1 MRPSITRRDFLKA
14 VAAGT
19 GALLPTGAA
28 AQQAPGT
35 TGKVKLSF
43 MWPFVYAQTAQRDL
57 VSQFNEQSKTIEVE
71 DQIIPQT
78 QVLPKLTIAFSG
90 GTGPDVL
97 AVPGSLY
104 AQFAASGWLENIES
118 RWKETDFDKDLL
130 PPAIKVSRIYNNTA
144 YGVAYVIAL
153 YAMFYNKEHFKE
165 ANLSGPPKTLDE
177 FRDDARKLTNASKNR
192 YGYYLLGGSGWAF
205 QQWSTWMIATGGLG
219 VNNTFFD
226 ANNKC
231 ILDGPKHVAGVERW
245 LALYQTDKVSP
256 PASATGTFNDAAN
269 AFNAGQV
276 SIVFGWL
283 PYIATLSKGIG
294 ADKFEVAMPP
304 GGEAGQFIHF
314 GGGDVFAIS
323 SQSKNKDAA
332 WEFVKFMM
340 SARNISEI
348 NKEAPM
354 PANVKVLGDK
364 WLDSPHLA
372 VPKVMVRMA
381 ANLALDPVYLGD
393 YATFNINYSPEQIQK
408 ALLGQQT
415 AQQFATNVAKF
426 LTDSAAKKPR

>member
-1 MRPSITRRDFLKA
+1 MRRSITRRDFLK
-14 VAAGT
+14 VTAAGT
-19 GALLPTGAA
+19 GALLPRGVRAQTG
-28 AQQAPGT
+28 
-35 TGKVKLSF
+35 GKVKISF
-43 MWPFVYAQTAQRDL
+43 MWPFVYAQPAQRDL
-57 VSQFNEQSKTIEVE
+57 VNQFNEQSKTIEVE

-104 AQFAASGWLENIES
+104 AQFAAAGWLENIES
-118 RWKETDFDKDLL
+118 RFKGSDLEKDLL
-130 PPAIKVSRIYNNTA
+130 PPAVKLSRIYNNTA
-144 YGVAYVIAL
+144 YGVGYAIAL
-153 YAMFYNKEHFKE
+153 YAMYYNKEHFKE
-165 ANLSGPPKTLDE
+165 ANLPGPPKTLDE
-177 FRDDARKLTNASKNR
+177 FRDYAKKLTNPAKNR

-231 ILDGPKHVAGVERW
+231 ILDGPKHIAGVERF
-245 LALYQTDKVSP
+245 LELYKTDKVSP

-276 SIVFGWL
+276 SLVFGWL
-283 PYIATLSKGIG
+283 PYIATLSKGLG

-314 GGGDVFAIS
+314 GGGDVLAIS
-323 SQSKNKDAA
+323 SQSKYKDAG
-332 WEFVKFMM
+332 WEFIKFMM
-340 SARNISEI
+340 AAKNIGEI

-354 PANVKVLGDK
+354 PANVNVLREK
-364 WLDSPHLA
+364 WMDSPHLV
-372 VPKVMVRMA
+372 VPKQLVQMPEK
-381 ANLALDPVYLGD
+381 LAMDPIYVPD

-426 LTDSAAKKPR
+426 LTDSAAKLSR

>member
-1 MRPSITRRDFLKA
+1 MRASISRRDFLKVA
-14 VAAGT
+14 AAGT
-19 GALLPTGAA
+19 GALLPREARAQTGS
-28 AQQAPGT
+28 G
-35 TGKVKLSF
+35 GKVKISF
-43 MWPFVYAQTAQRDL
+43 MWPFVYAQPAQRDL
-57 VSQFNEQSKTIEVE
+57 VSQFNAQSKTVEVE

-90 GTGPDVL
+90 GTAPDVL

-104 AQFAASGWLENIES
+104 AQFAASGWLENLES
-118 RWKETDFDKDLL
+118 RFKGSDLEKDLL
-130 PPAIKVSRIYNNTA
+130 PPAVKLSRIYKNTA
-144 YGVAYVIAL
+144 YGVGYAIAL
-153 YAMFYNKEHFKE
+153 YAMYYNKEHFKE
-165 ANLSGPPKTLDE
+165 ANLPGPPRTLDE
-177 FRDDARKLTNASKNR
+177 FRDYAKKLTNPAKNR

-226 ANNKC
+226 ASNKC
-231 ILDGPKHVAGVERW
+231 ILDGPKHVAGLERF

-276 SIVFGWL
+276 SLVFGWL
-283 PYIATLSKGIG
+283 PYIASLSKGLG
-294 ADKFEVAMPP
+294 ADKFEVAIPP

-314 GGGDVFAIS
+314 GGGDVLAIS
-323 SQSKNKDAA
+323 SQSKYKDAA
-332 WEFVKFMM
+332 WEFIKFMM
-340 SARNISEI
+340 AAKNIGEI

-354 PANVKVLGDK
+354 PANVNVYGEK
-364 WLDSPHLA
+364 WMDNPHLV
-372 VPKVMVRMA
+372 VPKQLVRMPEK
-381 ANLALDPVYLGD
+381 LAMDPIYVPD

-415 AQQFATNVAKF
+415 PQQFATNVAKF
-426 LTDSAAKKPR
+426 LTDSAAKLAR

>member
-1 MRPSITRRDFLKA
+1 MRSTISRRDFLKVA
-14 VAAGT
+14 AAGT
-19 GALLPTGAA
+19 GALLPKGARAQTG
-28 AQQAPGT
+28 
-35 TGKVKLSF
+35 GKVKISF
-43 MWPFVYAQTAQRDL
+43 LWPFVYAQPAQSEL
-57 VSQFNEQSKTIEVE
+57 VAQFNAQSKTIEVE

-78 QVLPKLTIAFSG
+78 QVLPKLTVAFSG
-90 GTGPDVL
+90 GTAPDVL

-104 AQFAASGWLENIES
+104 AQFAASGWLENLEA
-118 RWKETDFDKDLL
+118 RWKETEFDKDLL
-130 PPAIKVSRIYNNTA
+130 PPAIKVARLYNNTA
-144 YGVAYVIAL
+144 YGVCYVIAL
-153 YAMFYNKEHFKE
+153 YAMYYNKEHFKE
-165 ANLSGPPKTLDE
+165 ANLPGPPKTLDE
-177 FRDDARKLTNASKNR
+177 FRDYARKLTNPSRNR

-226 ANNKC
+226 ANNRC
-231 ILDGPKHVAGVERW
+231 VLDSPKHVAGVERW
-245 LALYQTDKVSP
+245 LELYRTDKVSP

-276 SIVFGWL
+276 SLVFGWL
-283 PYIATLSKGIG
+283 PYIATLAKGIG
-294 ADKFEVAMPP
+294 PDKFEVAIPP
-304 GGEAGQFIHF
+304 AGEAGQFIHF

-332 WEFVKFMM
+332 WEFIKFLML
-340 SARNISEI
+340 AKNISEI

-354 PANVKVLGDK
+354 PANVNVYGEK
-364 WLDSPHLA
+364 WMDNPHLA
-372 VPKVMVRMA
+372 VPKQMVRMT
-381 ANLALDPVYLGD
+381 ANLALDPVYVPD

-426 LTDSAAKKPR
+426 LTDSAAKKAR

>member
-1 MRPSITRRDFLKA
+1 MRRSITRRDFLK
-14 VAAGT
+14 VTAAGT
-19 GALLPTGAA
+19 GALLPRGARAQTG
-28 AQQAPGT
+28 
-35 TGKVKLSF
+35 GKVKISF
-43 MWPFVYAQTAQRDL
+43 MWPFVYAQPAQRDL
-57 VSQFNEQSKTIEVE
+57 VNQFNEQSKTIEVE

-118 RWKETDFDKDLL
+118 RFKGSDLEKDLL
-130 PPAIKVSRIYNNTA
+130 PPAVKLSRIYKNTA
-144 YGVAYVIAL
+144 YGVGYAIAL
-153 YAMFYNKEHFKE
+153 YAMYYNKEHFKE
-165 ANLSGPPKTLDE
+165 ANLPGPPKTLDE
-177 FRDDARKLTNASKNR
+177 FRDYAKKLTNPAKNR

-231 ILDGPKHVAGVERW
+231 ILDGPKHIAGVERF
-245 LALYQTDKVSP
+245 LELYKTDKVSP

-276 SIVFGWL
+276 SLVFGWL
-283 PYIATLSKGIG
+283 PYIATLSKGLG

-314 GGGDVFAIS
+314 GGGDVLAIS
-323 SQSKNKDAA
+323 SQSKYKDAG
-332 WEFVKFMM
+332 WEFIKFMM
-340 SARNISEI
+340 AAKNIGEI

-354 PANVKVLGDK
+354 PANVNVLREK
-364 WLDSPHLA
+364 WMDSPHLT
-372 VPKVMVRMA
+372 VPKQLVQMPEK
-381 ANLALDPVYLGD
+381 LAMDPIYVPD

-426 LTDSAAKKPR
+426 LTDSAAKLSR

>member
-1 MRPSITRRDFLKA
+1 MRSTISRRDFLK
-14 VAAGT
+14 VAAAGS
-19 GALLPTGAA
+19 GALLPRRAA
-28 AQQAPGT
+28 AQAGGS
-35 TGKVKLSF
+35 GKVKISF
-43 MWPFVYAQTAQRDL
+43 MWPFVYAQPAQRDL
-57 VSQFNEQSKTIEVE
+57 VTQFNEQSKTIEVE

-104 AQFAASGWLENIES
+104 AQFAASGWLENLES
-118 RWKETDFDKDLL
+118 RFKGSDLEKDLL
-130 PPAIKVSRIYNNTA
+130 PPAVKLSRIYRNTA
-144 YGVAYVIAL
+144 YGVGYAIAL
-153 YAMFYNKEHFKE
+153 YAMYYNKEHFKE
-165 ANLSGPPKTLDE
+165 ASLPGPPKTLDE
-177 FRDDARKLTNASKNR
+177 FRDYARKLTNPAKNR

-226 ANNKC
+226 ADNKC

-245 LALYQTDKVSP
+245 LELYKTDKVSP

-276 SIVFGWL
+276 SLVFGWL
-283 PYIATLSKGIG
+283 PYIASLSKGLG
-294 ADKFEVAMPP
+294 ADKFEVAIPP

-314 GGGDVFAIS
+314 GGGDVLAIS
-323 SQSKNKDAA
+323 SQSKYKDAA
-332 WEFVKFMM
+332 WEFIRFMM
-340 SARNISEI
+340 AAKNIGEI

-354 PANVKVLGDK
+354 PANVNVYGEK
-364 WLDSPHLA
+364 WMDNPHLT
-372 VPKVMVRMA
+372 VPKQLVRMPER
-381 ANLALDPVYLGD
+381 LAMDPIYVPD

-415 AQQFATNVAKF
+415 AQQFATSVAKF
-426 LTDSAAKKPR
+426 LTDSAAKLAR

>member
-1 MRPSITRRDFLKA
+1 MRASISRRDFLKVA
-14 VAAGT
+14 AAGT
-19 GALLPTGAA
+19 GALLPREARTQTG
-28 AQQAPGT
+28 
-35 TGKVKLSF
+35 GKVKISF
-43 MWPFVYAQTAQRDL
+43 MWPFVYAQPAQRDL
-57 VSQFNEQSKTIEVE
+57 VSQFNAQSKTIEVE

-90 GTGPDVL
+90 GTAPDVL

-104 AQFAASGWLENIES
+104 AQFAASGWLENLES
-118 RWKETDFDKDLL
+118 RFKGSDLEKDLL
-130 PPAIKVSRIYNNTA
+130 PPAVKLSRIYKNTA
-144 YGVAYVIAL
+144 YGVGYAIAL
-153 YAMFYNKEHFKE
+153 YAMYYNKEHFKE
-165 ANLSGPPKTLDE
+165 ANLPGAPKTLDE
-177 FRDDARKLTNASKNR
+177 FRDYAKKLTNPAKNR

-226 ANNKC
+226 ASNKC
-231 ILDGPKHVAGVERW
+231 ILDGPKHVAGLERF

-276 SIVFGWL
+276 SLVFGWL
-283 PYIATLSKGIG
+283 PYIASLSKGLG
-294 ADKFEVAMPP
+294 ADKFEVAIPP

-314 GGGDVFAIS
+314 GGGDVLAIS
-323 SQSKNKDAA
+323 SQSKYKDAA
-332 WEFVKFMM
+332 WEFIKFMM
-340 SARNISEI
+340 AAKNIGEI

-354 PANVKVLGDK
+354 PANVNVYGEK
-364 WLDSPHLA
+364 WMDNPHLV
-372 VPKVMVRMA
+372 VPKQLVRMPEK
-381 ANLALDPVYLGD
+381 LAMDPIYVPD

-426 LTDSAAKKPR
+426 LTDSAAKLAR

>member
-1 MRPSITRRDFLKA
+1 MRPSISRRDFLKVA
-14 VAAGT
+14 AAGT
-19 GALLPTGAA
+19 GALLPSHAR
-28 AQQAPGT
+28 AQTA
-35 TGKVKLSF
+35 GKVKISF
-43 MWPFVYAQTAQRDL
+43 MWPFVYAQPAQRDL
-57 VSQFNEQSKTIEVE
+57 VSQFNAQSKTVEVE

-90 GTGPDVL
+90 GTAPDVL

-104 AQFAASGWLENIES
+104 AQFAASGWLENLES
-118 RWKETDFDKDLL
+118 RFKGSDLEKDLL
-130 PPAIKVSRIYNNTA
+130 PPAVKLSRIYKNTA
-144 YGVAYVIAL
+144 YGVGYAIAL
-153 YAMFYNKEHFKE
+153 YAMYYNKEHFKE
-165 ANLSGPPKTLDE
+165 ANLPGPPRTLDE
-177 FRDDARKLTNASKNR
+177 FRDYAKKLTNPSKNR

-226 ANNKC
+226 ASNKC
-231 ILDGPKHVAGVERW
+231 ILDGPKHVAGVERF

-276 SIVFGWL
+276 SLVFGWL
-283 PYIATLSKGIG
+283 PYIASLSKGLG
-294 ADKFEVAMPP
+294 ADKFEVAVPP

-314 GGGDVFAIS
+314 GGGDVLAIS
-323 SQSKNKDAA
+323 SQSKYKDAA
-332 WEFVKFMM
+332 WEFIKFMM
-340 SARNISEI
+340 AAKNIGEI

-354 PANVKVLGDK
+354 PANVNVYGEK
-364 WLDSPHLA
+364 WMDSPHLT
-372 VPKVMVRMA
+372 VPKQLVQMPEK
-381 ANLALDPVYLGD
+381 LAMDPIYVPD

-408 ALLGQQT
+408 ALLGQQA

-426 LTDSAAKKPR
+426 LTDSAAKLAR

>member
-1 MRPSITRRDFLKA
+1 MRASISRRDFLKVA
-14 VAAGT
+14 AAGT
-19 GALLPTGAA
+19 GALLPREARAQTGS
-28 AQQAPGT
+28 G
-35 TGKVKLSF
+35 GKVKISF
-43 MWPFVYAQTAQRDL
+43 MWPFVYAQPAQRDL
-57 VSQFNEQSKTIEVE
+57 VSQFNAQSKTVEVE

-90 GTGPDVL
+90 GTAPDVL

-104 AQFAASGWLENIES
+104 AQFAASGWLENLES
-118 RWKETDFDKDLL
+118 RFKGSDLEKDLL
-130 PPAIKVSRIYNNTA
+130 PPAVKLSRIYKNTA
-144 YGVAYVIAL
+144 YGVGYAIAL
-153 YAMFYNKEHFKE
+153 YAMYYNKEHFKE
-165 ANLSGPPKTLDE
+165 ANLPGPPKTLDE
-177 FRDDARKLTNASKNR
+177 FRDYAKKLTNPAKNR

-226 ANNKC
+226 ASNKC
-231 ILDGPKHVAGVERW
+231 ILDGPKHVAGLERF

-276 SIVFGWL
+276 SLVFGWL
-283 PYIATLSKGIG
+283 PYIASLSKGLG
-294 ADKFEVAMPP
+294 ADKFEVAIPP

-314 GGGDVFAIS
+314 GGGDVLAIS
-323 SQSKNKDAA
+323 SQSKYKDAA
-332 WEFVKFMM
+332 WEFIKFMM
-340 SARNISEI
+340 AARNIGEI

-354 PANVKVLGDK
+354 PANVNVYGEK
-364 WLDSPHLA
+364 WMDNPHLTA
-372 VPKVMVRMA
+372 PKQLVRMPEK
-381 ANLALDPVYLGD
+381 LAMDPIYVPD

-426 LTDSAAKKPR
+426 LTDSAATLAR

>member
-1 MRPSITRRDFLKA
+1 MRPSISRRDFLKVA
-14 VAAGT
+14 AAGT
-19 GALLPTGAA
+19 GALLPSHARAQTG
-28 AQQAPGT
+28 
-35 TGKVKLSF
+35 GKVKISF
-43 MWPFVYAQTAQRDL
+43 MWPFVYAQPAQRDL
-57 VSQFNEQSKTIEVE
+57 VSQFNAQSKTIEVE

-90 GTGPDVL
+90 GTAPDVL

-104 AQFAASGWLENIES
+104 AQFAASGWLENLES
-118 RWKETDFDKDLL
+118 RFKGSDLEKDLL
-130 PPAIKVSRIYNNTA
+130 PPAVKLSRIYKNTA
-144 YGVAYVIAL
+144 YGVGYAIAL
-153 YAMFYNKEHFKE
+153 YAMYYNKEHFKE
-165 ANLSGPPKTLDE
+165 ANLPGPPRTLDE
-177 FRDDARKLTNASKNR
+177 FRDYAKKLTNPSKNR

-226 ANNKC
+226 ASNKC
-231 ILDGPKHVAGVERW
+231 ILDGPKHVAGVERF

-276 SIVFGWL
+276 SLVFGWL
-283 PYIATLSKGIG
+283 PYIASLSKGLG
-294 ADKFEVAMPP
+294 ADKFEVAVPP

-314 GGGDVFAIS
+314 GGGDVLAIS
-323 SQSKNKDAA
+323 SQSKYKDAA
-332 WEFVKFMM
+332 WEFIKFMM
-340 SARNISEI
+340 AARNIGEI

-354 PANVKVLGDK
+354 PANVNVYGEK
-364 WLDSPHLA
+364 WMDNPHLT
-372 VPKVMVRMA
+372 VPKQLVQMPEK
-381 ANLALDPVYLGD
+381 LAMDPIYVPD

-426 LTDSAAKKPR
+426 LTDSAAKLAR

>member
-1 MRPSITRRDFLKA
+1 MRRSFTRRDFLK
-14 VAAGT
+14 VAAVGT
-19 GALLPTGAA
+19 GALLPRGARAQTG
-28 AQQAPGT
+28 
-35 TGKVKLSF
+35 GKVKISF
-43 MWPFVYAQTAQRDL
+43 MWPFVYAQPAQRDL
-57 VSQFNEQSKTIEVE
+57 VNQFNEQSKTIEVE

-90 GTGPDVL
+90 GIGPDVL

-118 RWKETDFDKDLL
+118 RFKGSDLEKDLL
-130 PPAIKVSRIYNNTA
+130 PPAVKLSRIYKNTA
-144 YGVAYVIAL
+144 YGVGYAIAL
-153 YAMFYNKEHFKE
+153 YAMYYNKEHFKE
-165 ANLSGPPKTLDE
+165 ANLPGPPKTLDE
-177 FRDDARKLTNASKNR
+177 FRDYAKKLTNPAKNR

-231 ILDGPKHVAGVERW
+231 ILDGPKHIAGVERF
-245 LALYQTDKVSP
+245 LELYKTDKVSP

-276 SIVFGWL
+276 SLVFGWL
-283 PYIATLSKGIG
+283 PYIATLSKGLG

-314 GGGDVFAIS
+314 GGGDVLAIS
-323 SQSKNKDAA
+323 SQSKYKDAG
-332 WEFVKFMM
+332 WEFIKFMM
-340 SARNISEI
+340 AAKNIGEI

-354 PANVKVLGDK
+354 PANVNVLREK
-364 WLDSPHLA
+364 WMDSPHLT
-372 VPKVMVRMA
+372 VPKQLVQMPEK
-381 ANLALDPVYLGD
+381 LAMDPIYVPD

-426 LTDSAAKKPR
+426 LTDSAAKLSR

>member
-1 MRPSITRRDFLKA
+1 MRPSISRRDFLKVA
-14 VAAGT
+14 AAGT
-19 GALLPTGAA
+19 GALLPSHARAQTG
-28 AQQAPGT
+28 
-35 TGKVKLSF
+35 GKVKISF
-43 MWPFVYAQTAQRDL
+43 MWPFVYAQPAQRDL
-57 VSQFNEQSKTIEVE
+57 VSQFNAQSKTVEVE

-90 GTGPDVL
+90 GTAPDVL

-104 AQFAASGWLENIES
+104 AQFAASGWLENLES
-118 RWKETDFDKDLL
+118 RFKGSDLEKDLL
-130 PPAIKVSRIYNNTA
+130 PPAVKLSRIYKNTA
-144 YGVAYVIAL
+144 YGVGYAIAL
-153 YAMFYNKEHFKE
+153 YAMYYNKEHFKE
-165 ANLSGPPKTLDE
+165 ANLPGPPRTLDE
-177 FRDDARKLTNASKNR
+177 FRDYAKKLTNPSKNR

-226 ANNKC
+226 ASNKC
-231 ILDGPKHVAGVERW
+231 ILDGPKHVAGVERF

-276 SIVFGWL
+276 SLVFGWL
-283 PYIATLSKGIG
+283 PYIASLSKGLG
-294 ADKFEVAMPP
+294 ADKFEVAVPP

-314 GGGDVFAIS
+314 GGGDVLAIS
-323 SQSKNKDAA
+323 SQSKYKDAA
-332 WEFVKFMM
+332 WEFIKFMM
-340 SARNISEI
+340 AARNIGEI

-354 PANVKVLGDK
+354 PANVNVYGEK
-364 WLDSPHLA
+364 WMDNPHLT
-372 VPKVMVRMA
+372 VPKQLVQMPEK
-381 ANLALDPVYLGD
+381 LAMDPIYVPD

-426 LTDSAAKKPR
+426 LTDSAAKLAR